1 MSYRLFAILC
11 AGLFAFVASAQAEL
25 ENHYSFDTEA
35 TMLVDA
41 SGKGRDAFI
50 DDLEVGWVEDPVRG
64 GVMEFGGNTNGF
76 LVAESAELP
85 GDSFTIMLWAYRD
98 PEFAGGAGGA
108 NDGLFQLTN
117 ATDDL
122 EFLPPP
128 PNGDKVVGGWVQ
140 KADNAVWG
148 RIIDEFGNNNL
159 GQEFVMEDEEWTHFA
174 YRGNGEEF
182 ELVVNGESEDIFVNY
197 EGDSFAFH
205 ETIYIGRQGTE
216 TWGGRLDDFRI
227 YSDFL
232 TDEEIQA
239 IMVEKPV
246 VVGVLGD
253 FNDNMELDAADI
265 DMLTTEVQAG
275 TNNASFDLD
284 NSATVNEE
292 DRRVWVED
300 LRNTFFGDANLDGE
314 FNSSD
319 FVTVFG
325 AAKYETGS
333 PATWS
338 EGDWNGDGVFSSSD
352 FVAAF
357 GGGGYEMGP
366 RPVAAV
372 PEPSAMGLAFLGLLG
387 LLAVRRR

>member
-1 MSYRLFAILC
+1 MSQRLFAILC
-11 AGLFAFVASAQAEL
+11 AVLFACAAPARAEL

-41 SGKGRDAFI
+41 SGNSRDALI

-76 LVAESAELP
+76 LVAESDELP
-85 GDSFTIMLWAYRD
+85 AEGFTIMLWAYRD
-98 PEFAGGAGGA
+98 PDFAGGAGGA

-122 EFLPPP
+122 EFLPVPP
-128 PNGDKVVGGWVQ
+128 TGDKVVGGWVQ
-140 KADNAVWG
+140 KSDNAVWG
-148 RIIDEFGNNNL
+148 RIIDDFANVNL
-159 GQEFVMEDEEWTHFA
+159 DKLFVMEDEEWTHFA

-182 ELVVNGESEDIFVNY
+182 ELVVNGESDDIIVDY
-197 EGDSFAFH
+197 EGLAPHD
-205 ETIYIGRQGTE
+205 TIYIGRQGTE

-227 YSDFL
+227 YSDYL
-232 TDEEIQA
+232 TDDQIKA
-239 IMVEKPV
+239 IMEDEPV
-246 VVGVLGD
+246 IGGVLGD

-265 DMLTTEVQAG
+265 DLLTTEVQAG

-284 NSATVNEE
+284 NSTTVDAE

-300 LRNTFFGDANLDGE
+300 LKNTFFGDANLDGE

-338 EGDWNGDGVFSSSD
+338 EGDWNGDGVDEFGSY
-352 FVAAF
+352 FAAF
-357 GGGGYEMGP
+357 GGGGYEKGP